1 MKFTIEYFEGSVGFC
16 ETYYGMFMGRTKD
29 REREG
34 SWWIG
39 GNTCGKMERKGG
51 KREWL
56 SINLWLTRMSV

>member
-1 MKFTIEYFEGSVGFC
+1 MKLIEYFEGSVGFC
-16 ETYYGMFMGRTKD
+16 EIYYGMFMGRTKG

-39 GNTCGKMERKGG
+39 GNMHGKMERKGG

-56 SINLWLTRMSV
+56 SINLWPAKTSV